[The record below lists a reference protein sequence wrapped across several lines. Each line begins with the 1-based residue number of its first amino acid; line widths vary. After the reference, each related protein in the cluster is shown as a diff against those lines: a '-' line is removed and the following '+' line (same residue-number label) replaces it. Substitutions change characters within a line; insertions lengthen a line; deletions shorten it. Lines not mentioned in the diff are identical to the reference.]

1 MTSQAIADHNVHA
14 QSGLLAALKAVRTGK
29 GMSVE
34 DVAGILGVE
43 PDVVESIEDGQLEM
57 NLTDLRQYA
66 YSVGAVVEYDVTPAS
81 RG

>member
-14 QSGLLAALKAVRTGK
+14 QTGLLAALKAVRTGK
-29 GMSVE
+29 GMTVE
-34 DVAGILGVE
+34 AVAGTLGVE
-43 PDVVESIEDGQLEM
+43 PAVLESIEEGQLEM

-66 YSVGAVVEYDVTPAS
+66 YAVGAVVEYDVAPAN